1 MKFLFSTLML
11 LAFLQTEAQNKQGF
25 ISFGLDYRIFPID
38 IEDVPNGPLPADMGL
53 PEDDSKFWQATSV
66 HTRYGI
72 HLKRNWSLSMSFYT
86 RYNLLHRLEGIN
98 VDKPYPENIRKK
110 KTFKYDVFID
120 LEKKIRLR
128 KFDQSFFILAGAGF
142 TNMNSR
148 YDITLTDYRDSGPF
162 LPRRYKGTF
171 LRFTPRLS
179 LGYQYQKMRGSLD
192 TYFIEG
198 STRNNLTAL
207 WFGGTISYEL
217 QRRKKNKPT
226 HSDQTRPGF

>member
-1 MKFLFSTLML
+1 MKFLFSTLLL
-11 LAFLQTEAQNKQGF
+11 LAFLQTEAQNKQSF
-25 ISFGLDYRIFPID
+25 LSFGLDYRIFPID
-38 IEDVPNGPLPADMGL
+38 TEDVPNGPLPADMGL
-53 PEDDSKFWQATSV
+53 PDDDSKFWQAISA

-72 HLKRNWSLSMSFYT
+72 RLKRNWSLSFSFYT

-110 KTFKYDVFID
+110 KNFKYDAFID

-128 KFDQSFFILAGAGF
+128 KFNQSFFILAGAGF

-148 YDITLTDYRDSGPF
+148 YDITLTDYTDSWPF

-179 LGYQYQKMRGSLD
+179 LGYQHRKMRGSLD

-207 WFGGTISYEL
+207 WFGGTISYEMQL
-217 QRRKKNKPT
+217 KKKK
-226 HSDQTRPGF
+226 

>member
-1 MKFLFSTLML
+1 MKFLFSTLLL

-53 PEDDSKFWQATSV
+53 PDDDSKFWQAISV
-66 HTRYGI
+66 HARYGI
-72 HLKRNWSLSMSFYT
+72 HLKRNWSLSLSFYT

-98 VDKPYPENIRKK
+98 VDKPYPGNIRKK
-110 KTFKYDVFID
+110 KTFKYDAFID

-148 YDITLTDYRDSGPF
+148 YDITLTDYTDSWPF

-192 TYFIEG
+192 TYLIEG

-207 WFGGTISYEL
+207 WFGGTISYEMQL
-217 QRRKKNKPT
+217 RKKNKST